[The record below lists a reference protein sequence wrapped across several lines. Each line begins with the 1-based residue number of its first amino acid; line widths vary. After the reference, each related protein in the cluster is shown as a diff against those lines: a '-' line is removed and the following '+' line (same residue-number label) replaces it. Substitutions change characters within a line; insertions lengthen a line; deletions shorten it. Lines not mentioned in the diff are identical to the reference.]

1 MKIKRYVAA
10 SMHEALRQVKAELGP
25 EAVIIGNR
33 LLPRRGWRDFFRP
46 RQIEVTAAVDES
58 SVPVDPPALPGRTVP
73 LLSSSAEST
82 LLAELRR
89 WHSALRE
96 MEFQEQRVNKLLEE
110 IRGAL
115 FPGLA
120 SAELP
125 AGAVQDA
132 LQERVSQLVQPL
144 YSHQQLLL
152 GRVCVLAGPTGVG
165 KTTTAVKL
173 AVRLKKFQQKDVL
186 LIALTGNGH
195 HNLDCLKYHARLAG
209 IPLHFAESTEKLVGL
224 VEKNRQAD
232 CILIDTRGIPARSVR
247 QMLRLRSQLDM
258 LPEKAAVALV
268 LSSTTKGRDLFRL
281 ADDFRCLE
289 YEQVILTKLDETDS
303 CGAVLEIICRHRVPV
318 SHITFGQDIPDD
330 IAVVD
335 AQRLA
340 AVLIGGVD
348 QLVAQSYR
356 NILQNY

>member
-1 MKIKRYVAA
+1 MKIKRYVAG

-58 SVPVDPPALPGRTVP
+58 PPAASVPALPEKKTYF
-73 LLSSSAEST
+73 LSAGSESA
-82 LLAELRR
+82 LVAELRR

-110 IRGAL
+110 IKAAL
-115 FPGLA
+115 SPGLTGG
-120 SAELP
+120 ELP

-132 LQERVSQLVQPL
+132 LQERVVQLVKPL
-144 YSHQQLLL
+144 YSHQQPLIN
-152 GRVCVLAGPTGVG
+152 RICVLIGPTGVG

-173 AVRLKKFQQKDVL
+173 AVRLKNFQHKNVL
-186 LIALTGNGH
+186 LIALTRSGY
-195 HNLDCLKYHARLAG
+195 HNLDCLKYHARLSG

-224 VEKNRQAD
+224 VEKNQQAD
-232 CILIDTRGIPARSVR
+232 CILIDTCGIPARSVR

-258 LPEKAAVALV
+258 LPEKAAVILV

-281 ADDFRCLE
+281 AEDFRCLE
-289 YEQVILTKLDETDS
+289 YEQMILTKLDETDS
-303 CGAVLEIICRHRVPV
+303 CGAVLEIVCRHRVPV
-318 SHITFGQDIPDD
+318 THITFGQDIPDD
-330 IAVVD
+330 IAAVD

-340 AVLIGGVD
+340 AILI
-348 QLVAQSYR
+348 
-356 NILQNY
+356 